1 MGALDGRV
9 VLVTGASSGLGEA
22 TAKMVAAQGARAV
35 LAARR
40 EDKGMA
46 VERAIKDAGG
56 NALFV
61 QTDITERDQ
70 VESLIDRIMQT
81 FGRLD

>member
-1 MGALDGRV
+1 MGALDGKV

-22 TAKMVAAQGARAV
+22 TAKMVAAHGAQAV

-40 EDKGMA
+40 EDKGTA

-56 NALFV
+56 GALFV
-61 QTDITERDQ
+61 RTDVTER
-70 VESLIDRIMQT
+70 
-81 FGRLD
+81 G